1 MATIFYFYKICKQMF
16 HIFSATCLE
25 IEINWHIYSKL
36 CEIFLYKKVRKGM
49 ILEYKVNEIS
59 VQAAW
64 LKTLYD
70 LVEELNCK
78 CQTYIDETYNRSN
91 KNFDRMRTI
100 KIYGSDTM
108 LSWFKLRMERYTHF
122 IFNFN
127 EQPDIKSA
135 FSE

>member
-1 MATIFYFYKICKQMF
+1 MTTNR
-16 HIFSATCLE
+16 HINITSRYAR
-25 IEINWHIYSKL
+25 
-36 CEIFLYKKVRKGM
+36 LYRAQDEVRKAM
-49 ILEYKVNEIS
+49 ILEYKVNDLH

-100 KIYGSDTM
+100 KIYGSETM
-108 LSWFKLRMERYTHF
+108 LGWFKLRMERYSHF

-127 EQPDIKSA
+127 EQPDIKSG
-135 FSE
+135 FVE

>member
-1 MATIFYFYKICKQMF
+1 
-16 HIFSATCLE
+16 
-25 IEINWHIYSKL
+25 
-36 CEIFLYKKVRKGM
+36 M

-70 LVEELNCK
+70 LIEELNCK
-78 CQTYIDETYNRSN
+78 CQTYIDESYNRSN

-108 LSWFKLRMERYTHF
+108 LSWLKLRMERYSHF

>member
-1 MATIFYFYKICKQMF
+1 MF

-25 IEINWHIYSKL
+25 NQINWHIYSKL

>member
-1 MATIFYFYKICKQMF
+1 MF
-16 HIFSATCLE
+16 LDFSTTCLE

-36 CEIFLYKKVRKGM
+36 CEMFLYKKVRKGM

>member
-1 MATIFYFYKICKQMF
+1 
-16 HIFSATCLE
+16 
-25 IEINWHIYSKL
+25 
-36 CEIFLYKKVRKGM
+36 M
-49 ILEYKVNEIS
+49 ILEYKVNETD

-70 LVEELNCK
+70 LVDELNCK
-78 CQTYIDETYNRSN
+78 CQTFIDEAYNRRN

-108 LSWFKLRMERYTHF
+108 LVWFKLRMERYSHF

-127 EQPDIKSA
+127 EQPDIKSDY
-135 FSE
+135 EQD